1 MAEEL
6 RIMENKSREDTN
18 LSPVSKIEIY
28 SFFDPFSKDCFKLSA
43 ILSKLRIEYNKY
55 IKVRHILNPS
65 LKVLTKCQA
74 QSTSDFDNI
83 ALAYK
88 AAELQGRIRAERF
101 IHLMQNEIIPKRDI
115 ITEDMIS
122 DCINNAGI
130 DYQVFKEDLQK
141 DKLTELMGQPIEKN
155 LPPKLEYYI
164 QKKQLVTMEELLTI
178 YEWPEKLLNKE
189 LKKLTLQ
196 QKVEKLQ
203 YPEGEFWKSKMPQC

>member
-1 MAEEL
+1 
-6 RIMENKSREDTN
+6 
-18 LSPVSKIEIY
+18 
-28 SFFDPFSKDCFKLSA
+28 
-43 ILSKLRIEYNKY
+43 
-55 IKVRHILNPS
+55 
-65 LKVLTKCQA
+65 
-74 QSTSDFDNI
+74 
-83 ALAYK
+83 
-88 AAELQGRIRAERF
+88 
-101 IHLMQNEIIPKRDI
+101 MQNEIIPKRDI

-141 DKLTELMGQPIEKN
+141 DKLTDSLKVDLHIAREMEIEQAPSLVFFSENVHEEGLKVEGLYPYHIYTYIINELMGQPIEKN

-178 YEWPEKLLNKE
+178 YEWPEKFLNKE